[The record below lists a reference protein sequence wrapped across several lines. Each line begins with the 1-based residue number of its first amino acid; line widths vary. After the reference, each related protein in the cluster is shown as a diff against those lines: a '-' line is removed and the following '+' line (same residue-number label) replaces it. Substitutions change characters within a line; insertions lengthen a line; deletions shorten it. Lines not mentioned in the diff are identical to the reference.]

1 MGNDF
6 PGQGMENEYGREIP
20 RFSGNQRYRFGR
32 QRRYRRQ
39 TFNGR
44 QDRFGGEGSVNKF
57 YPNNMLE
64 NREQVN
70 RSCLLY

>member
-39 TFNGR
+39 TF
-44 QDRFGGEGSVNKF
+44 RFGGEGSFNKF
-57 YPNNMLE
+57 FPNNMPG

-70 RSCLLY
+70 RSCLL